1 MTWVFWAIA
10 VAALIHV
17 AEEYWG
23 GFLGLMQQRVPG
35 VTLRQFLIINALF
48 VLLCIIAA
56 VVGTN
61 NLVLSLSVA
70 SLILINALI
79 HAGATLLLRRYAA
92 GLISALVLYVPLG
105 IYAFCQAKLTPG
117 QTAAAGLLGL
127 LWMSVPIVY
136 QLVRLRGRLPVGR
149 SDPRAS

>member
-1 MTWVFWAIA
+1 NRVRHRGSDDAAEVRRLSARQDPRRRSASDRRGGAHGHARKAGGSDGDPGRGYGKMTWVFWAIA

-79 HAGATLLLRRYAA
+79 HAGATL
-92 GLISALVLYVPLG
+92 
-105 IYAFCQAKLTPG
+105 
-117 QTAAAGLLGL
+117 
-127 LWMSVPIVY
+127 
-136 QLVRLRGRLPVGR
+136 
-149 SDPRAS
+149 